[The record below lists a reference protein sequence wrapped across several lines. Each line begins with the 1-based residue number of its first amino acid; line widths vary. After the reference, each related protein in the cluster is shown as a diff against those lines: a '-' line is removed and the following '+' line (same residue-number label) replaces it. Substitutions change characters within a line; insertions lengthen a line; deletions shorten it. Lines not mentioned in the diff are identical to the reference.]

1 MPPYHSKRKENMRK
15 LTVLLLALMMVFGF
29 TACDN
34 STPSTPSG
42 GINED
47 GTITVPDPTK
57 EVDEATGTYI
67 SEQMTKL
74 MPVIMGADMTMVAG
88 ENYVY
93 DRDGDLIVSGW
104 TNDGIE
110 TSYEI
115 HQDLPGMVWL
125 TAGTTLTTVGDG
137 GAQPIEITS
146 LNGKPFGSYT
156 ETEQA
161 QVQDE
166 FDRIGDGV
174 LGSVAGREVY
184 STTNTAVIS
193 VDEVDYSLTLETSS
207 SGSRNEYVEVYGI
220 KFSPAFDGITEFT
233 SYTVESGETTK
244 TVIEI
249 VGGAYA
255 GIYDVTGFNPS
266 QP

>member
-1 MPPYHSKRKENMRK
+1 MRR

-74 MPVIMGADMTMVAG
+74 IPVIMGADMTMVAG

-93 DRDGDLIVSGW
+93 DRDGDLIVSGR
-104 TNDGIE
+104 TDDGIE

-137 GAQPIEITS
+137 GTQSIEITS

-161 QVQDE
+161 QIQAE
-166 FDRIGDGV
+166 FDRMGDDV

-184 STTNTAVIS
+184 STTETAVIKI
-193 VDEVDYSLTLETSS
+193 DETDYSVTLETTE
-207 SGSRNEYVEVYGI
+207 SGGLSGYVSVNGI
-220 KFSPAFDGITEFT
+220 KFSPAFDGITEFVMYNVGGT
-233 SYTVESGETTK
+233 ATRNI
-244 TVIEI
+244 IEI
-249 VGGAYA
+249 VGGQYA
-255 GIYDVTGFNPS
+255 GIYDVTGPS